1 MAMEPDD
8 TGRDPAS
15 LDPLPNLPGPVPIW
29 VWLLVVLSGAIAI
42 FSAHTA
48 LTKNQLYWESETARE
63 TLSHDKSRL
72 EANVTDLK
80 QQLDQ
85 ANAARQDTVNA
96 LNQSR
101 ADTQTALGQIKDLQ
115 GKVTNLEAKLTTA
128 ETNAKQASDAKDA
141 LAADVERL
149 KHELADTQ
157 KKLAAAQAD
166 LAQVQ
171 AQNQSPPPAPATQ
184 QPPVR

>member
-1 MAMEPDD
+1 MAIEPDETD
-8 TGRDPAS
+8 RDPAPI
-15 LDPLPNLPGPVPIW
+15 DPLPNLPGPVPIW

-48 LTKNQLYWESETARE
+48 LTKNQLYWESESARE
-63 TLSHDKSRL
+63 ALSHDKSRL

-85 ANAARQDTVNA
+85 ANAARQDTANA

-115 GKVTNLEAKLTTA
+115 AKVTSLEAKLTTA
-128 ETNAKQASDAKDA
+128 ETNAKQASDAKEA
-141 LAADVERL
+141 LTADVERL
-149 KHELADTQ
+149 KQELADTQ

-166 LAQVQ
+166 LVQ
-171 AQNQSPPPAPATQ
+171 AQNQSPPAAPAPQ
-184 QPPVR
+184 QPPVH